1 MILVFRLRVLGFL
14 QGTLCVGP
22 DGDGRWPQ
30 AWVRVPSLPWGRAW
44 EMGK

>member
-1 MILVFRLRVLGFL
+1 MIRVFHLRVLGFL
-14 QGTLCVGP
+14 QGTLHVGR

-30 AWVRVPSLPWGRAW
+30 AWVRVPSLSWGRAW